1 MVLVVISGYF
11 SLISSMPASAL
22 SKKLLSPRVPLISK
36 SILRSF
42 LSASLVFSV
51 PAHPVNAKHK
61 TISMIN
67 IFLYILIFFVKHIH
81 MLYIVFKIRLGYLFK
96 TFLRVIIFHICL
108 RLYFDCILF
117 HVVCDVVDCP

>member
-22 SKKLLSPRVPLISK
+22 SKKLLSPSVPLISK

-42 LSASLVFSV
+42 FSASLVFSV
-51 PAHPVNAKHK
+51 PVQAVKARHK

-81 MLYIVFKIRLGYLFK
+81 VLYIIFKIRLGYLFK
-96 TFLRVIIFHICL
+96 TFLSVIIFHICL
-108 RLYFDCILF
+108 RLYLDCVLF
-117 HVVCDVVDCP
+117 HIVCDEVNRP